1 MTEEKLCPIC
11 GTSFPQI
18 PTRPNQKYCS
28 KECAYE
34 GILRDK
40 EEAARQR
47 VNGFIDTLVDLDIK
61 DVLEG
66 RLGAGTDNRM
76 TVKGARHWQGCRFI
90 VLAVV
95 DEIEEEPGRRE
106 FYTVDEIIQGKRP

>member
-1 MTEEKLCPIC
+1 MTETSICPIC
-11 GTSFPQI
+11 GTSFPTPPPSRGYKDKNQI
-18 PTRPNQKYCS
+18 YCS

-40 EEAARQR
+40 EEAASRR
-47 VNGFIDTLVDLDIK
+47 VSGFIDSLVDLDIK

-76 TVKGARHWQGCRFI
+76 TVKGARHWQGCKFV
-90 VLAVV
+90 VLAVPCLGL
-95 DEIEEEPGRRE
+95 DTHSLILPCTR
-106 FYTVDEIIQGKRP
+106 